1 MSMEN
6 VPPDWDRCVGEG
18 RWGVGVMVGEKLG
31 CVYNAYAEDCA
42 YHLIRIIRVA
52 RVERIVRV

>member
-31 CVYNAYAEDCA
+31 CVYNAYAMHTQKIA
-42 YHLIRIIRVA
+42 RIA
-52 RVERIVRV
+52 RIT